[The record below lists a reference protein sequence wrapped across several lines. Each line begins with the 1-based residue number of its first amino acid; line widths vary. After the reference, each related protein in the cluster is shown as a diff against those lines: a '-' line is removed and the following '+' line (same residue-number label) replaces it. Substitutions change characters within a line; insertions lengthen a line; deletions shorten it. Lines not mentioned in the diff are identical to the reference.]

1 MTLPPCGD
9 SPARAYT
16 PSMNDLNSL
25 INVKCMNYVEEK
37 NKKKINISRHKSVIL
52 AILLFGILFLP
63 ILINATYVSI
73 QIEHQQAPDFALSD
87 LDNNSVSISDY
98 QGSVTILLFW
108 TTW

>member
-25 INVKCMNYVEEK
+25 INVNCMNYVEEK
-37 NKKKINISRHKSVIL
+37 IKQKLNIPQHNSVIL
-52 AILLFGILFLP
+52 VILLFGILFLP
-63 ILINATYVSI
+63 SLSNASYVSI
-73 QIEHQQAPDFALSD
+73 QTDRQNAPDFTLSD
-87 LDNNSVSISDY
+87 LDNNRVSISDY